1 MANTTALARI
11 GNETTL
17 AREEHAPS
25 GALEPRD
32 IEEGFRLATMTV
44 KAGLF
49 GIKTPEDAFARMA
62 TGMGLGLKAWQSL
75 RGLCVIHGNVALKAD
90 LMMGLCLASPQ
101 CEYFRCLRTD
111 DEVALF
117 ATKRRGDPET
127 QLDFTMAQARAS
139 GLYQQNANYGKYG
152 AAMLRARAI
161 SALAKLV
168 YPELMHGLYVPEELE
183 EIRDAE
189 RSPPPARRSAPVS
202 DAAPTTD
209 RRPDP
214 RAAQMADALIHRLQN
229 ADSNAA
235 LDALKAEIKDIA
247 EEHRARVVVAL
258 VTRRIGLALTP
269 ANLDTI
275 EAGITPKAFGADA
288 CADLLALV
296 KARRVDLDVA
306 QPPAPA
312 E

>member
-1 MANTTALARI
+1 MTSSALARI

-189 RSPPPARRSAPVS
+189 RPAPRRPSPE
-202 DAAPTTD
+202 AAPASD
-209 RRPDP
+209 RKPDP
-214 RAAQMADALIHRLQN
+214 RASQTADALIHRLQN
-229 ADSNAA
+229 AESGTT
-235 LDALKAEIKDIA
+235 LDALRAEIKTIA
-247 EEHRARVVVAL
+247 DEHKPRVIAAL
-258 VTRRIGLALTP
+258 MTRRIGLALTP
-269 ANLDTI
+269 AMLDDI
-275 EAGITPKAFGADA
+275 ESKISAAAVGAEA

-296 KARRVDLDVA
+296 KARRVDIEVA
-306 QPPAPA
+306 QAPA
-312 E
+312 QAE

>member
-1 MANTTALARI
+1 MTSSALARI

-17 AREEHAPS
+17 AREEHSPS

-127 QLDFTMAQARAS
+127 QLGFTMAQARAS

-189 RSPPPARRSAPVS
+189 RPAPRRVAPSPEPAPESERKPGARVGQ
-202 DAAPTTD
+202 
-209 RRPDP
+209 
-214 RAAQMADALIHRLQN
+214 RADDLIHRLQN
-229 ADSNAA
+229 AESGTT
-235 LDALKAEIKDIA
+235 LDALRAEIKAIA
-247 EEHRARVVVAL
+247 DEHKPRVIAAL
-258 VTRRIGLALTP
+258 MTRRIGLALTP
-269 ANLDTI
+269 AMLDEI
-275 EAGITPKAFGADA
+275 ESKINAAAVGAEA
-288 CADLLALV
+288 CADLLALA

-306 QPPAPA
+306 QAPAPV